1 MTLALNAYCQVKA
14 TASQTVASGTESFAD
29 DSDASPSAFSDGT
42 GNNQA
47 QKLYEAKSQSIAASG
62 TASIDLYGTLTDIFG
77 ATLNLT
83 AVKGIYI
90 EADSSNGADI
100 KIGPPASN
108 GFLGPF
114 GAASQTVAIKP
125 GGKAMFLAPLTGWA
139 VTASTADLLTV
150 TNASTTAAALFTAK
164 IWGY

>member
-14 TASQTVASGTESFAD
+14 TASQTVASGTESFVD
-29 DSDASPSAFSDGT
+29 DSDASPSAFADGT

-47 QKLYEAKSQSIAASG
+47 QKLYEVKSASLAISG
-62 TASIDLYGTLTDIFG
+62 TASIDLAGTLTDIFG

-83 AVKGIYI
+83 CVKGIYI
-90 EADSSNGADI
+90 EADASNAADI

-114 GAASQTVAIKP
+114 GAASTTVAVKP
-125 GGKAMFLAPLTGWA
+125 GGKVMFLAPLTGWA
-139 VTASTADLLTV
+139 VTAGTGDLLTI
-150 TNASTTAAALFTAK
+150 TNTGAAATALYTIK